1 MLMWQWIKERLLQR
15 SRKEQIDI
23 AYERNRAAYNEEI
36 RQRSLRAQIALDF
49 NEAIGKPGQRA
60 EIILFASMGGM
71 PTYAI
76 EWSQQNLKEVP
87 TVFSDSDT
95 AYFLFADD
103 NDAMM
108 FKLRWL

>member
-1 MLMWQWIKERLLQR
+1 MWQWIKERLLQR

-60 EIILFASMGGM
+60 EIILFASMGGDADLRDRM
-71 PTYAI
+71 VTAK
-76 EWSQQNLKEVP
+76 SQGGSNRLQ
-87 TVFSDSDT
+87 
-95 AYFLFADD
+95 
-103 NDAMM
+103 
-108 FKLRWL
+108 R